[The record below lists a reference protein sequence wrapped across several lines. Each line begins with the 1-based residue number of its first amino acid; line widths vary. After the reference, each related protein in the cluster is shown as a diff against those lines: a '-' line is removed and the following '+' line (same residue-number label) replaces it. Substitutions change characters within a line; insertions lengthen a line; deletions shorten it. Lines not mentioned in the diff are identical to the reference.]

1 MLLIYS
7 VTGSGRSQSLLFNEN
22 SGFRN
27 IGFQIPISLHDND
40 NGNDDSGTHAV
51 CIRFIQ
57 KSLCIHF
64 PFPKFKSF
72 PSSKIHGL
80 FNSSFSSSKIHSFAN
95 HHFLHPTFTVYSN
108 QHFLHPKIIVYSNHS
123 FIFSKFMVIQINIF
137 FIWNSQ
143 CIRIINIFI
152 QYPLFIL
159 FSLFLAHLLVSIWIF
174 IHGGISLCKE
184 TFMYS
189 VRVQWFDNKIGTS
202 CTCMSSKACSYMQW
216 SLWVLKEYKI
226 KICRC
231 FVSTFLTNTGAYL

>member
-1 MLLIYS
+1 MLLILT

-72 PSSKIHGL
+72 LRLKFMVYST
-80 FNSSFSSSKIHSFAN
+80 

-123 FIFSKFMVIQINIF
+123 FIFSKFMVIQIIIF

-174 IHGGISLCKE
+174 IHGGFSLCKE

-202 CTCMSSKACSYMQW
+202 CTCMSSKTCSYMQW
-216 SLWVLKEYKI
+216 SLWVLK
-226 KICRC
+226 
-231 FVSTFLTNTGAYL
+231 

>member
-1 MLLIYS
+1 MKT
-7 VTGSGRSQSLLFNEN
+7 VV
-22 SGFRN
+22 
-27 IGFQIPISLHDND
+27 
-40 NGNDDSGTHAV
+40 SGTSASRSPSAYMTMITAMMTQV
-51 CIRFIQ
+51 PTQ
-57 KSLCIHF
+57 SAYA
-64 PFPKFKSF
+64 
-72 PSSKIHGL
+72 SSKSHYAFI
-80 FNSSFSSSKIHSFAN
+80 FQNSNHFLHLKFMVYST

-108 QHFLHPKIIVYSNHS
+108 QHFLHPKIIVYSNHN
-123 FIFSKFMVIQINIF
+123 FIFSKFMVIQIIIF

-174 IHGGISLCKE
+174 ILGGISLCKE
-184 TFMYS
+184 KFMYS

-202 CTCMSSKACSYMQW
+202 CTCMSSKTCSYMQW

>member
-1 MLLIYS
+1 MLLILT

-72 PSSKIHGL
+72 LRLKFMVYST
-80 FNSSFSSSKIHSFAN
+80 

-123 FIFSKFMVIQINIF
+123 FIFSKFMVIQIIIF

-202 CTCMSSKACSYMQW
+202 CTCMSSKTCSYMQW

-231 FVSTFLTNTGAYL
+231 FVFTFLTNTGAYL

>member
-1 MLLIYS
+1 MLLILT

-40 NGNDDSGTHAV
+40 NGNDDSGTHVV

-80 FNSSFSSSKIHSFAN
+80 FNSSFSSSKIQSIF
-95 HHFLHPTFTVYSN
+95 FIQYS

-123 FIFSKFMVIQINIF
+123 FNFSKFMVIQIIIF
-137 FIWNSQ
+137 FILNSQ
-143 CIRIINIFI
+143 FIRIINIFI

-174 IHGGISLCKE
+174 ILGGISLCKE

-189 VRVQWFDNKIGTS
+189 VRVQ
-202 CTCMSSKACSYMQW
+202 
-216 SLWVLKEYKI
+216 
-226 KICRC
+226 
-231 FVSTFLTNTGAYL
+231 

>member
-1 MLLIYS
+1 MKT
-7 VTGSGRSQSLLFNEN
+7 VV
-22 SGFRN
+22 
-27 IGFQIPISLHDND
+27 
-40 NGNDDSGTHAV
+40 SGTSASRSPSAYMTMITAMMTQVPTQSAHA
-51 CIRFIQ
+51 
-57 KSLCIHF
+57 
-64 PFPKFKSF
+64 
-72 PSSKIHGL
+72 SSKSHYAFIFL
-80 FNSSFSSSKIHSFAN
+80 FQNSNHFLHLKFMVYST

-123 FIFSKFMVIQINIF
+123 FIFSKFMVIQIIIF

-143 CIRIINIFI
+143 FIRIISIFI

-184 TFMYS
+184 TFMFS

-202 CTCMSSKACSYMQW
+202 CTCMSSKTCSYMQW

>member
-1 MLLIYS
+1 MKT
-7 VTGSGRSQSLLFNEN
+7 VV
-22 SGFRN
+22 
-27 IGFQIPISLHDND
+27 
-40 NGNDDSGTHAV
+40 SGTSASRSPSAYMTMITAMMTQV
-51 CIRFIQ
+51 PTQ
-57 KSLCIHF
+57 SAYA
-64 PFPKFKSF
+64 
-72 PSSKIHGL
+72 SSKSHYAFIFL
-80 FNSSFSSSKIHSFAN
+80 FQNSN
-95 HHFLHPTFTVYSN
+95 HFLHLIFMICSNHYFLHPIFTVYSN

-123 FIFSKFMVIQINIF
+123 FIFSKFMVIQIIIF

-202 CTCMSSKACSYMQW
+202 CTCMSSKTCSYMQW

-226 KICRC
+226 IFCRC
-231 FVSTFLTNTGAYL
+231 FVSTLTNTGAYL

>member
-1 MLLIYS
+1 MHSFSFSKIQIISFIL
-7 VTGSGRSQSLLFNEN
+7 N
-22 SGFRN
+22 SW
-27 IGFQIPISLHDND
+27 
-40 NGNDDSGTHAV
+40 
-51 CIRFIQ
+51 FIQ
-57 KSLCIHF
+57 LIIF
-64 PFPKFKSF
+64 FIQN
-72 PSSKIHGL
+72 SK
-80 FNSSFSSSKIHSFAN
+80 
-95 HHFLHPTFTVYSN
+95 HFLHPIFTVYSN

-123 FIFSKFMVIQINIF
+123 FIFSKFMVIQIIIF

-143 CIRIINIFI
+143 FIRIISIFI

-189 VRVQWFDNKIGTS
+189 VRVQWFDSKIGTS
-202 CTCMSSKACSYMQW
+202 CTCMSSETCMYMYMQW

>member
-1 MLLIYS
+1 MLLILT

-57 KSLCIHF
+57 KSLCIFLIQNSNHF
-64 PFPKFKSF
+64 PHLKFMVYST
-72 PSSKIHGL
+72 
-80 FNSSFSSSKIHSFAN
+80 
-95 HHFLHPTFTVYSN
+95 HHFLHPKFKAFSSFSPIFTVYSN

-123 FIFSKFMVIQINIF
+123 FIFSKFMVIQIIIF

-143 CIRIINIFI
+143 FIRIINIFI

-174 IHGGISLCKE
+174 IHGGFCLCKE

-202 CTCMSSKACSYMQW
+202 CTCMSSETCMYMQW

>member
-72 PSSKIHGL
+72 HSSKIHGL
-80 FNSSFSSSKIHSFAN
+80 FNSSFSSSKIQS
-95 HHFLHPTFTVYSN
+95 
-108 QHFLHPKIIVYSNHS
+108 
-123 FIFSKFMVIQINIF
+123 IF
-137 FIWNSQ
+137 FIQYSL
-143 CIRIINIFI
+143 FI
-152 QYPLFIL
+152 QISTFFIQKLLFIQIIVL
-159 FSLFLAHLLVSIWIF
+159 FFLNSW
-174 IHGGISLCKE
+174 
-184 TFMYS
+184 
-189 VRVQWFDNKIGTS
+189 
-202 CTCMSSKACSYMQW
+202 
-216 SLWVLKEYKI
+216 
-226 KICRC
+226 
-231 FVSTFLTNTGAYL
+231 

>member
-80 FNSSFSSSKIHSFAN
+80 FNSSFSSSKIQSIF
-95 HHFLHPTFTVYSN
+95 FIQYS

-123 FIFSKFMVIQINIF
+123 FIFSKFMVIQIIIF

-143 CIRIINIFI
+143 FIRIISIFI

-174 IHGGISLCKE
+174 ILGGISLCKE

-202 CTCMSSKACSYMQW
+202 CTCMSSKTCSYMQW

>member
-1 MLLIYS
+1 MKT
-7 VTGSGRSQSLLFNEN
+7 VV
-22 SGFRN
+22 
-27 IGFQIPISLHDND
+27 
-40 NGNDDSGTHAV
+40 SGTSASRSPSAYMTMITAMMTQV
-51 CIRFIQ
+51 PTQ
-57 KSLCIHF
+57 SAYA
-64 PFPKFKSF
+64 
-72 PSSKIHGL
+72 SSKSHYAFIFL
-80 FNSSFSSSKIHSFAN
+80 FQNSNHFLHLKFMVYST

-123 FIFSKFMVIQINIF
+123 FIFSKFMVIQIIIF

-174 IHGGISLCKE
+174 IHGGFSLCKE

-202 CTCMSSKACSYMQW
+202 CTCMSSKTCSY
-216 SLWVLKEYKI
+216 SKTRL
-226 KICRC
+226 
-231 FVSTFLTNTGAYL
+231 

>member
-1 MLLIYS
+1 MLLILT

-72 PSSKIHGL
+72 LRLKFMVYST
-80 FNSSFSSSKIHSFAN
+80 

-123 FIFSKFMVIQINIF
+123 FIFSKFMVIQIIIF
-137 FIWNSQ
+137 FI
-143 CIRIINIFI
+143 
-152 QYPLFIL
+152 
-159 FSLFLAHLLVSIWIF
+159 
-174 IHGGISLCKE
+174 
-184 TFMYS
+184 
-189 VRVQWFDNKIGTS
+189 
-202 CTCMSSKACSYMQW
+202 
-216 SLWVLKEYKI
+216 
-226 KICRC
+226 
-231 FVSTFLTNTGAYL
+231 

>member
-1 MLLIYS
+1 MLLILT

-64 PFPKFKSF
+64 LFPKFKSF

-80 FNSSFSSSKIHSFAN
+80 FNSSFSSSKIQSIF
-95 HHFLHPTFTVYSN
+95 FIQYSLFIQISTFFI
-108 QHFLHPKIIVYSNHS
+108 QKLLFIQIIVL
-123 FIFSKFMVIQINIF
+123 FFSKFMVIQIIIF

-143 CIRIINIFI
+143 FIRIINIFI

-189 VRVQWFDNKIGTS
+189 VRVQWFDSKIGTS
-202 CTCMSSKACSYMQW
+202 CTCMSSETCMYMQW

-231 FVSTFLTNTGAYL
+231 FVSTFLTNTCAYL

>member
-1 MLLIYS
+1 MVEVRAYFS
-7 VTGSGRSQSLLFNEN
+7 MKTVV
-22 SGFRN
+22 
-27 IGFQIPISLHDND
+27 
-40 NGNDDSGTHAV
+40 SGTSASRSPSAYMTMITAMMTQV
-51 CIRFIQ
+51 PTQ
-57 KSLCIHF
+57 SAYA
-64 PFPKFKSF
+64 
-72 PSSKIHGL
+72 SSKSHYAFIFL
-80 FNSSFSSSKIHSFAN
+80 FQNSNHFLHLKFMVYST
-95 HHFLHPTFTVYSN
+95 HHFLHPKFTVL
-108 QHFLHPKIIVYSNHS
+108 Q
-123 FIFSKFMVIQINIF
+123 
-137 FIWNSQ
+137 
-143 CIRIINIFI
+143 IINIFI

-216 SLWVLKEYKI
+216 SLWVLKKYKI

>member
-1 MLLIYS
+1 MLLILT

-80 FNSSFSSSKIHSFAN
+80 FNSSFSSSNIHCLFKSALSSSKNYLLFI
-95 HHFLHPTFTVYSN
+95 
-108 QHFLHPKIIVYSNHS
+108 QIIVL
-123 FIFSKFMVIQINIF
+123 F
-137 FIWNSQ
+137 FLNS
-143 CIRIINIFI
+143 
-152 QYPLFIL
+152 
-159 FSLFLAHLLVSIWIF
+159 W
-174 IHGGISLCKE
+174 
-184 TFMYS
+184 
-189 VRVQWFDNKIGTS
+189 
-202 CTCMSSKACSYMQW
+202 
-216 SLWVLKEYKI
+216 
-226 KICRC
+226 
-231 FVSTFLTNTGAYL
+231 

>member
-1 MLLIYS
+1 MKT
-7 VTGSGRSQSLLFNEN
+7 VV
-22 SGFRN
+22 
-27 IGFQIPISLHDND
+27 
-40 NGNDDSGTHAV
+40 SGTSASRSPSAYMTMITAMMTQV
-51 CIRFIQ
+51 PTQ
-57 KSLCIHF
+57 SAYA
-64 PFPKFKSF
+64 
-72 PSSKIHGL
+72 SSKSHYAFIFL
-80 FNSSFSSSKIHSFAN
+80 FQNSN
-95 HHFLHPTFTVYSN
+95 HFLHLKFMVYSTHFLHPTFTVYSN

-123 FIFSKFMVIQINIF
+123 FIFSKFMVIQIIIF

-174 IHGGISLCKE
+174 IHGGFSLCRE

-202 CTCMSSKACSYMQW
+202 CTCMSSETCMYMQW

-226 KICRC
+226 KFCRC
-231 FVSTFLTNTGAYL
+231 FVSTLTNTGAYL

>member
-1 MLLIYS
+1 MLLILT

-57 KSLCIHF
+57 KSLCIFLIQNSNHF
-64 PFPKFKSF
+64 PHLKFMVYST
-72 PSSKIHGL
+72 
-80 FNSSFSSSKIHSFAN
+80 
-95 HHFLHPTFTVYSN
+95 HHFLHPKFKAFSSFSPIFTVYSN

-123 FIFSKFMVIQINIF
+123 FIFSKFMVIQIIIF

-143 CIRIINIFI
+143 FIRIINIFI

-184 TFMYS
+184 TFMYY

-202 CTCMSSKACSYMQW
+202 CTCMSSKTCSYMQW